1 VNNDVLFHRDVIT
14 GVCVEQLV
22 VPVCKREA
30 IVKIAHDADTSGHF
44 GLEKTLI
51 RINYSFY

>member
-1 VNNDVLFHRDVIT
+1 VINAVLFHRDDIT

-22 VPVCKREA
+22 FPVYKREE

-44 GLEKTLI
+44 CLED
-51 RINYSFY
+51 FD